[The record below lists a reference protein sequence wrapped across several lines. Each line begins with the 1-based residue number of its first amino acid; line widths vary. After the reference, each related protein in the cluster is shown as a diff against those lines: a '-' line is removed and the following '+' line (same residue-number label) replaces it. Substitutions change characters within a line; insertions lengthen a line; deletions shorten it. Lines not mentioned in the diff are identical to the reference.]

1 MSYEDNSAGL
11 MEPANNQTLDHIRA
25 YVKLAAKSGVWVW
38 AYMGNIGF
46 PLAPYPYYAAVAE
59 DIAHLAKEGVSGYF
73 GQAASA
79 GGADMTELR
88 AYLMGRKTLDPSL
101 PTDMLVHEFL
111 WGFYGPSAA
120 PFVLKYMTIMS
131 KAAKALAP
139 RMYHGH
145 HTTKDYSPSSP
156 LFSNETVV
164 AAAAAMASAAKALA
178 VDDEEHRVRVL
189 RSSLAINY
197 IVLLRWQDYFSFV
210 KTQRRAWPLA
220 TSDKRQFFAQF
231 VAACNHTVHSIN
243 VPTCAGWVNGPGPS
257 GRECWKMGGN
267 LTEFENFLFPAVKTN
282 GWSTASRWKTD
293 EALNRSSARARESPR
308 PWVNSASG
316 VHTVLIGDEDMT
328 DADVRHAAASGAA
341 PDFVWGGSATHTRTW
356 RQAAPNVVLTRYV
369 AFAHDPTC
377 THYTGCTDGN
387 LTWWRKTHPTWLM
400 YRCDRKT
407 LAYKCFPPNPC
418 DPPLPLDI
426 SNPEVV
432 DFQLQKAVLPAK
444 ANGFDGIAWDNYNLN
459 NAIKACGHYDASG
472 QWVQQYNG
480 TNESISQSG
489 RVAYARDVLQWTDR
503 ITEASHK
510 VGMKMI
516 PNYSPTA
523 ALNSPDL
530 LHVSHSTDG
539 VLDEA
544 GFYSAT
550 SKRLGKSWEHKV
562 AFALMQQKIGK
573 SYYAINEYGQ
583 QQFHCAGFS
592 CDKNVSKLN
601 TSMPVDVHAWV
612 LASFLLSNTNSS
624 GTTLVCTQC
633 YGYGGA
639 NFSWWPEDAA
649 KVGAP
654 TSHAPTKLPSGLYV
668 RYYEHA
674 LIVANPSE
682 SGGAVAFEIP
692 TGTVYREVLGQEE
705 LFARG
710 GKALSLES
718 GRAAV
723 LMKTK

>member
-1 MSYEDNSAGL
+1 VCYLAAVLASRVRDCGLVGDAASTKPCPETVRLHPEWFVCRQNQGDDVPLLGPLRPNFTSVTYPCTPKKAAMEYSSHLCWSLPSVHSALASGIRRVLAASPSIQYAAIDIMDGFATPCPADMPAVKESGSFAGPALAAVSAVAALLEPDFPDVKLRTIAYHREATLIPPTRGHLYTNGLHKNVVVQYCMSYEDNSAGL

-387 LTWWRKTHPTWLM
+387 LTWWRKTHPTH
-400 YRCDRKT
+400 
-407 LAYKCFPPNPC
+407 
-418 DPPLPLDI
+418 
-426 SNPEVV
+426 
-432 DFQLQKAVLPAK
+432 
-444 ANGFDGIAWDNYNLN
+444 G
-459 NAIKACGHYDASG
+459 
-472 QWVQQYNG
+472 
-480 TNESISQSG
+480 
-489 RVAYARDVLQWTDR
+489 
-503 ITEASHK
+503 
-510 VGMKMI
+510 
-516 PNYSPTA
+516 
-523 ALNSPDL
+523 
-530 LHVSHSTDG
+530 
-539 VLDEA
+539 
-544 GFYSAT
+544 
-550 SKRLGKSWEHKV
+550 
-562 AFALMQQKIGK
+562 
-573 SYYAINEYGQ
+573 
-583 QQFHCAGFS
+583 
-592 CDKNVSKLN
+592 
-601 TSMPVDVHAWV
+601 
-612 LASFLLSNTNSS
+612 
-624 GTTLVCTQC
+624 
-633 YGYGGA
+633 
-639 NFSWWPEDAA
+639 
-649 KVGAP
+649 
-654 TSHAPTKLPSGLYV
+654 
-668 RYYEHA
+668 
-674 LIVANPSE
+674 
-682 SGGAVAFEIP
+682 
-692 TGTVYREVLGQEE
+692 
-705 LFARG
+705 
-710 GKALSLES
+710 
-718 GRAAV
+718 
-723 LMKTK
+723 